1 MLFRSDHHSQP
12 IVYSELAHKLS
23 IEVGKRSYSDQVRK
37 AVLELRTAKGMV
49 LDPVDHDTWSV
60 GSFFTNPI
68 VSEHAARQLPNDAPR
83 WPQADGRIKL
93 SAAWLIEH
101 SGHSKGF
108 GLNNRVQLSSKH
120 SLALTN
126 RGEATANDIIEL
138 AYKIQRDVR
147 EQYGIELALEPT
159 LVGEF

>member
-1 MLFRSDHHSQP
+1 MLFRSDRISQQIRTFLFADCEFGYRDSVFKRDPKRYVILEVSFQLRLDHHSQP

-60 GSFFTNPI
+60 GSFFTNPL
-68 VSEHAARQLPNDAPR
+68 VSEQGARQLPIDAPR

-93 SAAWLIEH
+93 SAAWLIEQIGRAH
-101 SGHSKGF
+101 
-108 GLNNRVQLSSKH
+108 V
-120 SLALTN
+120 
-126 RGEATANDIIEL
+126 
-138 AYKIQRDVR
+138 
-147 EQYGIELALEPT
+147 
-159 LVGEF
+159 